1 MVAAK
6 GDQELD
12 PEYVAFIRT
21 QLTTACGTPEDA
33 PVADLIRVCEPARS
47 AL

>member
-21 QLTTACGTPEDA
+21 QLTTACGTP
-33 PVADLIRVCEPARS
+33 
-47 AL
+47 